1 MFRGYNNLY
10 DSVLQCIAKY
20 TNYKKSYSTI
30 ILLNIKQIHIPDV
43 VCPLLDQVEGSEEY
57 NKYII

>member
-20 TNYKKSYSTI
+20 TNYKSYSTI
-30 ILLNIKQIHIPDV
+30 TLLNIKQIDIPDV

>member
-1 MFRGYNNLY
+1 MDILIFRGYNNLY

-20 TNYKKSYSTI
+20 TNYKSYSTI
-30 ILLNIKQIHIPDV
+30 TLLNIKQIDIPDV

-57 NKYII
+57 I

>member
-20 TNYKKSYSTI
+20 TNYKESYSTI

-57 NKYII
+57 I